1 MSNPSGTDHEGNTG
15 GLPGASEPGVSGPGA
30 SEPGTSEPHVAD
42 HTDDE
47 PTLTSIAAPER
58 RYTAPGFDA
67 GSTQIIDRA
76 PDPETEI
83 IPTPTDSLSAQDPPA
98 RTAPQEI
105 LPRDSAMG
113 PTAPPRRKKL
123 LVTIVLTVLA
133 IVTAAVVGTILLTR
147 DAAPKVSQ
155 EELVRTTIQDFD
167 NAVQTGDLAKLRSIT
182 CGLTRDS
189 YVSYDDR
196 SWTET
201 HARVSAAKQYPV
213 VASVDQVVVNG
224 DHAEANVTSFMAFD
238 PATRSTRSFDL
249 QFRDNQW
256 KICQAS

>member
-1 MSNPSGTDHEGNTG
+1 MSNPPGTDHDDD
-15 GLPGASEPGVSGPGA
+15 ASDKELDAGESG
-30 SEPGTSEPHVAD
+30 VAD

-47 PTLTSIAAPER
+47 PTLTSVVSPER

-83 IPTPTDSLSAQDPPA
+83 IPTDALSAQDPPP

-105 LPRDSAMG
+105 LPRDG
-113 PTAPPRRKKL
+113 APPPPGAQPRRRSWL
-123 LVTIVLTVLA
+123 ITVILAVLVIIAAA
-133 IVTAAVVGTILLTR
+133 IIGTILLTR
-147 DAAPKVSQ
+147 DNSPKVSQ
-155 EELVRTTIQDFD
+155 EDLVRTTIESFD
-167 NAVQTGDLAKLRSIT
+167 NAVQTGDLAKLRGIT
-182 CGLTRDS
+182 CGQTRDS

-196 SWTET
+196 AWTDT

-213 VASVDQVVVNG
+213 VASIDQVVVNG
-224 DHAEANVTSFMAFD
+224 DHAEANVTSFMAYD

>member
-15 GLPGASEPGVSGPGA
+15 ASEPGASEP
-30 SEPGTSEPHVAD
+30 HVAE

-47 PTLTSIAAPER
+47 PTLTSIAAPDR

-83 IPTPTDSLSAQDPPA
+83 IPTSTDALSVQDPPT

-105 LPRDSAMG
+105 LPRDGWPAT
-113 PTAPPRRKKL
+113 TAPPRRKKF
-123 LVTIVLTVLA
+123 VITIVLTVLA
-133 IVTAAVVGTILLTR
+133 IVAAAVIGTILLTR
-147 DAAPKVSQ
+147 DDTAAVSQ
-155 EELVRTTIQDFD
+155 EELVRNTIQSFD

-182 CGLTRDS
+182 CGQTRDG

-196 SWTET
+196 AWTET

>member
-15 GLPGASEPGVSGPGA
+15 GLSEPGL
-30 SEPGTSEPHVAD
+30 SEPGLSEPG
-42 HTDDE
+42 DDE
-47 PTLTSIAAPER
+47 PTLTSIEAPER

-83 IPTPTDSLSAQDPPA
+83 IPTPTDSLPAQDHPT

-105 LPRDSAMG
+105 LPRDGSPA
-113 PTAPPRRKKL
+113 PTVPPRRKKL
-123 LVTIVLTVLA
+123 LVTIILTVLA
-133 IVTAAVVGTILLTR
+133 VGIAAVAGTILLTR
-147 DAAPKVSQ
+147 ADTPKVSQ
-155 EELVRTTIQDFD
+155 EDLVRTTIQSFD

-182 CGLTRDS
+182 CGQTRDG

-196 SWTET
+196 TWTET